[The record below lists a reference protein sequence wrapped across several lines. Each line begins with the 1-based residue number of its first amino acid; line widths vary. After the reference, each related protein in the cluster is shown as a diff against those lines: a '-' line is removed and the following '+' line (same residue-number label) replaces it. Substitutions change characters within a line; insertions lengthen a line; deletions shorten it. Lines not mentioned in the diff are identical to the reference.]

1 MENKSFA
8 CWLKQQNIQENGSK
22 NSANGTTLG
31 SEKLIENAR
40 RELNRMLELPEN
52 HEPDRGDLDEP
63 TVEWR
68 SGKPDYTLA
77 NLAYLKGKSMSHEKD
92 SLEMIVENAVKK
104 VCKKIGMFLPEV

>member
-8 CWLKQQNIQENGSK
+8 CWLKQQNIL
-22 NSANGTTLG
+22 GTTLG

-52 HEPDRGDLDEP
+52 HEPDRGDLDEA
-63 TVEWR
+63 TIEWR

-77 NLAYLKGKSMSHEKD
+77 NLAYLKGKSMSHEKECFY
-92 SLEMIVENAVKK
+92 LKFKLLIAVGNGGFTQNQH
-104 VCKKIGMFLPEV
+104 ITMGYNRS